1 VNPKPTLSFLAS
13 HGGSAAKAIIHA
25 IKNHQ
30 LSANIGVVITN
41 NENSAISQWCL
52 ENTIKIIH
60 ISALTHPNS
69 DQQDKAIEDALSVA
83 ETDYV
88 ILSGYMKHIK
98 QQTLARFS
106 NKILNVHPALLPK
119 HGGQGMYG
127 NRVHQAVLNAKETI
141 SGASIHFINEVYDD
155 GPVIAQQEVPV
166 YPNDTVDTLRQRV
179 QAIEPLLYI
188 KSIAKILEAHPN
200 DLGVT
205 CPN

>member
-1 VNPKPTLSFLAS
+1 
-13 HGGSAAKAIIHA
+13 
-25 IKNHQ
+25 
-30 LSANIGVVITN
+30 
-41 NENSAISQWCL
+41 
-52 ENTIKIIH
+52 
-60 ISALTHPNS
+60 
-69 DQQDKAIEDALSVA
+69 
-83 ETDYV
+83 
-88 ILSGYMKHIK
+88 
-98 QQTLARFS
+98 
-106 NKILNVHPALLPK
+106 
-119 HGGQGMYG
+119 
-127 NRVHQAVLNAKETI
+127 I